1 MNSIRLVE
9 DEAASASLPLVTVA
23 SNRLQIH
30 PVIFGWW
37 LSGKRSEREG
47 KKMRQP
53 FKDDVVFGH
62 FRTEDALRVKEYAHQ
77 SASGMRNVM
86 ISYHRSSILGWLD
99 QLLNKRPQLF
109 DPWVNAAVAAS
120 KSEGLVSL

>member
-1 MNSIRLVE
+1 MNSSRLVE

-47 KKMRQP
+47 KKMMQP

-62 FRTEDALRVKEYAHQ
+62 FRTEDALRVKAYAHQ
-77 SASGMRNVM
+77 STSGMRDAM
-86 ISYHRSSILGWLD
+86 RSYHRSSILGWLD

-120 KSEGLVSL
+120 KSEGLVSF